1 MNPYVI
7 YLKLINIVHQLKK
20 KGKYHW
26 QNKKIKLQTNTWSMI
41 LCICPHMSVNAFL
54 HIREMG
60 TDPHLLGMVTSGEG
74 RRWGRKGL
82 VEG

>member
-1 MNPYVI
+1 
-7 YLKLINIVHQLKK
+7 
-20 KGKYHW
+20 
-26 QNKKIKLQTNTWSMI
+26 
-41 LCICPHMSVNAFL
+41 MSVNAFL